1 MEPTTVGLAA
11 DDRRRP
17 LAPPQ
22 GLMPRRDSKRGSH
35 DDKSRR
41 PTLNVGLFLS
51 HVVRFRSI
59 TGQRAPPTSNPRSL
73 PAAVTQAPAIAK
85 TERYAGLEMAL
96 CAARQAPI

>member
-1 MEPTTVGLAA
+1 
-11 DDRRRP
+11 
-17 LAPPQ
+17 
-22 GLMPRRDSKRGSH
+22 
-35 DDKSRR
+35 
-41 PTLNVGLFLS
+41 LS